1 MLFKAKKLSGYQLAS
16 IDGTIGCASEFYFD
30 DWYWTIRY
38 LVACTAGWLSGRKVL
53 LSPYSVSAIDAF
65 EKTVS
70 LTLTK
75 KQIEGS
81 PSIDEHEPVSRQ
93 FEGSYYRY

>member
-1 MLFKAKKLSGYQLAS
+1 MLFNAKRLSGYQLAS

-30 DWYWTIRY
+30 DRYWTIRY

-53 LSPYSVSAIDAF
+53 LSPYSVSAVDEV

-70 LTLTK
+70 LT
-75 KQIEGS
+75 S
-81 PSIDEHEPVSRQ
+81 HEEANRRQ
-93 FEGSYYRY
+93 SFL